1 MADTRDTRE
10 EWRITAS
17 PSHVRPELPPVSGQP
32 GAKRT
37 IAQFGA
43 FELDLATN
51 ELRKQGVRV
60 RLQSKPC
67 DILRALVESPGAVV
81 SREELRHRLWPDNT
95 FVDFER
101 SLNSAVNRLRIVLGD
116 SANNPRYVETLS
128 RSGYRFVAPV
138 TLRGAQ
144 PASGAEIDAKPRPRL
159 RVSISLAVTLAASIA
174 GAGAYVFWKASS
186 GSTPRVRQVTF
197 QRAQVSTAR
206 FSSDSEVVYSA
217 RADGGEGAL
226 FRTNSASPESR
237 SLGFNGMRLAA
248 ISSTSELAMLKSGGT
263 MNIAGSELFRV
274 PLNGGDPVRVDEHIM
289 AVDWA
294 PGGKTMALV
303 RAIAG
308 TNQLEYPPATVLY
321 RTPGWLSDVRFS
333 PDGSSIAFVEHPI
346 RHDDRGDVKLVDT
359 AGRASDVSKGWAD
372 LAGLAWH
379 PATGEIWFTGARS
392 GSGRSIWAT
401 SAKAGKPRSVASFP
415 GAFTLCDIAS
425 SGRLLLSTDTR
436 RLEMAGLLRG
446 FTSERALS
454 WLDWSRVQSV
464 SRDGG
469 LLLFDESG
477 EAVGSRPVSYLY
489 QADGGRTHRIGE
501 GLAQGLAGD
510 GSWVLL
516 IDADDRRTLK
526 IVPIAGGP
534 PKAIRFPGLVHQW
547 ARLSP
552 NGREAIALSEDRQG
566 ALGLFVLPI
575 FEDKPAVRIAGP
587 IMVRNLAISPTG
599 DRVAALTPS
608 GKVIL
613 YSTRA
618 DAEPVELP
626 AIAGMAPLRWSSNG
640 AYLYLQDLRRTSEP
654 PSPVVRFNLIS
665 GMIAP
670 WRVITPQDRIGVNSV
685 TGIVI
690 ADDERH
696 YVYSYRRVLADL
708 FTVDGL
714 R

>member
-1 MADTRDTRE
+1 M
-10 EWRITAS
+10 AS
-17 PSHVRPELPPVSGQP
+17 PSHVRPESLPVSGQS
-32 GAKRT
+32 GTKNT
-37 IAQFGA
+37 IVQFGA

-51 ELRKQGVRV
+51 ELRKQGIRV

-67 DILRALVESPGAVV
+67 DILRALVENPGAVV
-81 SREELRHRLWPDNT
+81 SREELRHRLWPENT

-128 RSGYRFVAPV
+128 RSGYRFLAPV
-138 TLRGAQ
+138 TLRNMQA
-144 PASGAEIDAKPRPRL
+144 ASTEEMVAKPRPRL
-159 RVSISLAVTLAASIA
+159 WVSISLVVTVAAAIA
-174 GAGAYVFWKASS
+174 GAMGAYVVWKASS
-186 GSTPRVRQVTF
+186 GNTPRFRQVTF

-217 RADGGEGAL
+217 RGEGGEGAL
-226 FRTNSASPESR
+226 FLTNSASPESR
-237 SLGFNGMRLAA
+237 SLGFRGMRLAA

-289 AVDWA
+289 GVDWA

-308 TNQLEYPPATVLY
+308 TNQLEYPPGTVLY
-321 RTPGWLSDVRFS
+321 RTPGWLSDLRFS
-333 PDGSSIAFVEHPI
+333 PDGSRIAFVDHPI

-359 AGRASDVSKGWAD
+359 TGRASVVSQGWAD
-372 LAGLAWH
+372 VAGLAWH
-379 PATGEIWFTGARS
+379 PATREIWFTGARG

-401 SAKAGKPRSVASFP
+401 SPRAGKPRSVASFP

-425 SGRLLLSTDTR
+425 NGRLLLSTDTR

-446 FTSERALS
+446 FSSERSLS

-489 QADGGRTHRIGE
+489 QADAGSTHRIGE
-501 GLAQGLAGD
+501 GLAQGLAPD
-510 GSWVLL
+510 GRWVLV

-534 PKAIRFPGLVHQW
+534 PKAIRFPNLVHQW

-552 NGREAIALSEDRQG
+552 NGKEAIALSEDREG

-575 FEDKPAVRIAGP
+575 FEDKPPARIAGP

-613 YSTRA
+613 YSTKA

-626 AIAGMAPLRWSSNG
+626 AIAGMAPLLWSSDG
-640 AYLYLQDLRRTSEP
+640 AYLYLQDLRRGSEP
-654 PSPVVRFNLIS
+654 PSPVVRFHLMS
-665 GMIAP
+665 GKTAP
-670 WRVITPQDRIGVNSV
+670 WRVITPPDRIGVNSV

-690 ADDERH
+690 AEDEKH